1 MKKILATLLSL
12 TLVLSLTACGES
24 GNTSES
30 KETLSSSESEEP
42 ANESSDDLTADS
54 GSEEPSA
61 KEDSTASEP
70 EPVAFEEI
78 SVVDNDECTI
88 TITGIDEDNL
98 WGYTLKAFLE
108 NKSSDK
114 NYMFSVSTASI
125 NGVKNDPLFATEVA
139 AGKKSNEE
147 ISFNTD
153 NLEKN
158 GITQYT
164 DIALSFRVHDND
176 DWMAD
181 PVYQDTIHVY
191 PYGEDKAETFVRGS
205 QSSDT
210 ILADNDYATVIVTG
224 YETDSIWG
232 YTVNLYI
239 LNKTSDHT
247 IMFSVDDAAVNGYM
261 IDPFFATEIEAGICS
276 FTSMS
281 FSDTELE
288 DNGITAIDDITFTLR
303 AHDSEDFGADD
314 FINESITLNP

>member
-1 MKKILATLLSL
+1 MKKVLAALLAL
-12 TLVLSLTACGES
+12 TMMLSLTACGETGS
-24 GNTSES
+24 DSET
-30 KETLSSSESEEP
+30 KETISSSESEGTSDE
-42 ANESSDDLTADS
+42 AESST
-54 GSEEPSA
+54 EPVIEKESA
-61 KEDSTASEP
+61 SVDP

-88 TITGIDEDNL
+88 TITGIEEDNM

-114 NYMFSVSTASI
+114 NYMFSVTTASI
-125 NGVKNDPLFATEVA
+125 NGIKTDPMFATEVA
-139 AGKKSNEE
+139 PGKKSNED

-158 GITQYT
+158 GVTQYT

-191 PYGEDKAETFVRGS
+191 PYGEDKAESFVRES

-224 YETDSIWG
+224 YEEDDIWG

-239 LNKTSDHT
+239 LNKTPDHT

-261 IDPFFATEIEAGICS
+261 IDPFFATEIEAGTCS

-281 FSDTELE
+281 FSDTALE
-288 DNGITAIDDITFTLR
+288 ENGITNIDEITFTLR
-303 AHDSEDFGADD
+303 AHDSDDFGSDD